1 MDMVR
6 LNGVATFIGIVGLTI
21 AAGVL
26 VVLLVIYFT
35 WTYKEPGWIYSIHKG
50 TDSLPYSMRKMMTDK
65 ALVRM
70 LSVCETMGSTTTICS
85 N

>member
-50 TDSLPYSMRKMMTDK
+50 TDRVAIEGWSKCLCVAWSKCLLSLGANTF
-65 ALVRM
+65 
-70 LSVCETMGSTTTICS
+70 
-85 N
+85 